1 MTVEFAEGGYARLE
15 AAIREIE
22 ELAWDGAFAGPSA
35 AASFHKIAG
44 KAKALRQ
51 VLQEAAVFNPFGDGG
66 GEAA

>member
-1 MTVEFAEGGYARLE
+1 MTTEFAEGGYAKLE

-22 ELAWDGAFAGPSA
+22 ELAWDGTFAAGLKA
-35 AASFHKIAG
+35 AARFHQIAG

-51 VLQEAAVFNPFGDGG
+51 ILLETAVHNPFGGG